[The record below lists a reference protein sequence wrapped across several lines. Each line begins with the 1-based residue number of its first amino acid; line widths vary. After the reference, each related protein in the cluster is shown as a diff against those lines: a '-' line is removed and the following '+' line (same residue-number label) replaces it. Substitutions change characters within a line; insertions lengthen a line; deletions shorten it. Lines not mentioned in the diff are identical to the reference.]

1 MILPDNYSE
10 DEVRV
15 RVRIAYH
22 WSDVK
27 KFESMIQEWDR
38 HIQINLNDYNDII
51 YYLEQFEKPFGFFES
66 VVSGAAGKVLTPE
79 DMEDLEKERSG
90 DNRYAARERA
100 IVGAFEGLST
110 GVAARLG
117 YAEMPWLN
125 LTWFMAGV

>member
-1 MILPDNYSE
+1 VILPDNYSE

-38 HIQINLNDYNDII
+38 HIQINLNDYNDIL

-66 VVSGAAGKVLTPE
+66 VVAGAAGKVLTPE
-79 DMEDLEKERSG
+79 DMEDLE
-90 DNRYAARERA
+90 
-100 IVGAFEGLST
+100 
-110 GVAARLG
+110 
-117 YAEMPWLN
+117 
-125 LTWFMAGV
+125 